1 MCLPTDTAVK
11 DNFLFFSFFLKELGK
26 LGIVIQA
33 YSPGFRE
40 SGVQV

>member
-11 DNFLFFSFFLKELGK
+11 DNFLFFFFLKELGK

-33 YSPGFRE
+33 YSPGFQE